1 MTSEMGHLNL
11 DDILITEELSH
22 RSPRS
27 PDLKAENAALRTLA
41 RQLLEQPQT
50 MLKTL
55 VTLAKDLCQAGT
67 AGVSLLESTSS
78 GEAIFRWVAIAG
90 ALERY
95 EQGTIPC
102 HFSPCGVCLERQ
114 SPQLYTYPA
123 RHFTELQFIDPQIV
137 EGLAIPLMADGEPL
151 GVIWIVSHDAQR
163 QFDAEDV
170 RVMTS
175 LADFTATALYN
186 DQIRQSLQQ
195 REAELRV
202 VTNTVPVLIS
212 FVDREQRY
220 RFNNRT
226 YEEWFGQS
234 AAAVYGK
241 TLWEVLGE
249 SAYRTLRPYVEQV
262 LSGELV
268 TFESEVPYQDGGRRY
283 VQATYVPRFDSQ
295 ATVEGFVALVSDI
308 SERKQAE
315 AALRQGEER
324 LRIAQQAA
332 RAGVWDWDVLTNQVT
347 WSEEYYQLYGLD
359 PATTQPSYENW
370 LAAILEPDR
379 AHADRAARES
389 LEHQTN
395 LNVEFR
401 ILHPTQGERWI
412 TAMGQTFYDA
422 NHRPIRMTGIA
433 LDTTDRKR
441 AEEALRQSEFKYQ
454 TLVKNMPGMIYR
466 YVPNPQGKDSFT
478 YVSSGS
484 RQLFELAPETILQD
498 ANALWSLVHPEDLP
512 SLQSSVNT
520 AIVNSTDWQWEG
532 RIITPSGQLKWIQGK
547 SRVEETEHGKV
558 WDGLLIDISDR
569 KQAELE
575 REQLLTRERHYINQL
590 QGLTTAALTINS
602 ALSVEQVLQL
612 ITDQAAAIIGAHQS
626 VTSMALNQN
635 WAQAITAVYLSDK
648 YAQWRG
654 YDEKPDGSG
663 IYACVCHL
671 NQPMRLT
678 QAELESHPRWQ
689 GFGQAVA
696 NHPPMR
702 GWLAAPL
709 VGREG
714 QNIGLIQLSDKYEGE
729 FSETDEVILV
739 QLAQMASVAVENARL
754 YEAERQTRA
763 AAEASREEAQ
773 AANRIKDEFLA
784 VLSHELRSPL
794 NPILGWVKLLR
805 NRKLNA
811 EKTTEALAS
820 IERNAKLQAELIED
834 LLDVSRIL
842 RGKLSLNMVPV
853 DLKSTIAAAMDTVR
867 LAADAKRIE
876 LHFTVSTGVDATPS
890 PPRLLQVMGDAG
902 RLQQV
907 VWNLLSNAVK
917 FTPEGGRVE
926 VRLEGEGGDAAR
938 EPRQT
943 RGEGK
948 AGSASPSSPYARITV
963 TDTGK
968 GIAPEFLPYV
978 FDYFRQEDGTTTRRF
993 GGLGLGLAIVRYL
1006 VELHGGTVQVASP
1019 GAGQGATFTVRL
1031 PLLKSEETVRERK
1044 AAPRASALSHS
1055 LAGLRILVVDDDAD
1069 TRNLI
1074 VFLLQQA
1081 GAAVTAVASA
1091 SEAFALLT
1099 QAKLDLLLSDI
1110 GMPDI
1115 DGYML
1120 LRQVRAL
1127 PPEQGGTIPA
1137 IALTAYAGEINQQ
1150 RAAAAGF
1157 QGHIAKPVEPEALIQ
1172 AITALNPR
1180 PLPLISETG

>member
-1 MTSEMGHLNL
+1 
-11 DDILITEELSH
+11 
-22 RSPRS
+22 
-27 PDLKAENAALRTLA
+27 
-41 RQLLEQPQT
+41 
-50 MLKTL
+50 
-55 VTLAKDLCQAGT
+55 
-67 AGVSLLESTSS
+67 
-78 GEAIFRWVAIAG
+78 
-90 ALERY
+90 
-95 EQGTIPC
+95 
-102 HFSPCGVCLERQ
+102 
-114 SPQLYTYPA
+114 
-123 RHFTELQFIDPQIV
+123 
-137 EGLAIPLMADGEPL
+137 MAVGEPL

-170 RVMTS
+170 QVMIS
-175 LADFTATALYN
+175 LADFTATALHN

-226 YEEWFGQS
+226 YEEWFGRS

-332 RAGVWDWDVLTNQVT
+332 KAGVWDWDVLTNQVT

-359 PATTQPSYENW
+359 SATTQPSYENW

-412 TAMGQTFYDA
+412 TAIGQTFYDA

-466 YVPNPQGKDSFT
+466 YVPNLKGKDSFT

-498 ANALWSLVHPEDLP
+498 ADALWSLIHPEDLP
-512 SLQSSVNT
+512 SLQFSVNT

-626 VTSMALNQN
+626 VTSMTLNQN
-635 WAQAITAVYLSDK
+635 WAQAITAIYLSDK

-678 QAELESHPRWQ
+678 QAELEAHPRWQ

-754 YEAERQTRA
+754 YAAERQTRS

-842 RGKLSLNMVPV
+842 RGKLSLDVSPV
-853 DLKSTIAAAMDTVR
+853 DLSSTIAAAMDTVR
-867 LAADAKRIE
+867 LAAEAKRIE
-876 LHFTVSTGVDATPS
+876 LHFTVSTGGDTTPS
-890 PPRLLQVMGDAG
+890 PSRLLQVMGDAG

-917 FTPEGGRVE
+917 
-926 VRLEGEGGDAAR
+926 LMAS
-938 EPRQT
+938 
-943 RGEGK
+943 
-948 AGSASPSSPYARITV
+948 AGIPGLAGFVA
-963 TDTGK
+963 
-968 GIAPEFLPYV
+968 EFLIFQGSYSTFPIQTLV
-978 FDYFRQEDGTTTRRF
+978 GVVGTGLTAVYFVILLNRTCFGRLDNATAYYPRVLFED
-993 GGLGLGLAIVRYL
+993 
-1006 VELHGGTVQVASP
+1006 
-1019 GAGQGATFTVRL
+1019 RL
-1031 PLLKSEETVRERK
+1031 P
-1044 AAPRASALSHS
+1044 ALI
-1055 LAGLRILVVDDDAD
+1055 LAGLIIFLGVQPNWLV
-1069 TRNLI
+1069 RW
-1074 VFLLQQA
+1074 
-1081 GAAVTAVASA
+1081 
-1091 SEAFALLT
+1091 SEASSTAMVAAAPAIEQVEQVAV
-1099 QAKLDLLLSDI
+1099 QATANPEL
-1110 GMPDI
+1110 PTP
-1115 DGYML
+1115 
-1120 LRQVRAL
+1120 AL
-1127 PPEQGGTIPA
+1127 PT
-1137 IALTAYAGEINQQ
+1137 
-1150 RAAAAGF
+1150 
-1157 QGHIAKPVEPEALIQ
+1157 
-1172 AITALNPR
+1172 LN
-1180 PLPLISETG
+1180 